1 MSNEPQQPNYDDDFD
16 YQSPTEQPVSS
27 VDKRNKFILWGA
39 VIFGIC
45 VMAFMFFKS
54 QSNKAPKEVPVE
66 EAPAAETTAYQP
78 PPQPQQFQPQ
88 PQAAVGYSQN
98 TMVAVPETMPKST
111 DPVNGTVMVKDT
123 TGKDVDAYSVDGQ
136 NAIIQFNNAN
146 GLQPIPLNMPAPV
159 APNMN
164 NQVNNFN
171 DQRLL
176 TLEQENSQL
185 KAQNNSLRTLAQD
198 QQLKIGQYQ
207 ALIKNARANN
217 SANIVQLRETKKGV
231 ALNKALPRGQEVV
244 AVVGNRVW
252 LSNGKEY
259 TSYNVGQRLP
269 TGYRVLDVNEMAGEA
284 SFK

>member
-16 YQSPTEQPVSS
+16 YQTQTQQPVDST
-27 VDKRNKFILWGA
+27 DRRNKFILIGA
-39 VIFGIC
+39 VIFAIC
-45 VMAFMFFKS
+45 VLTFMFISTKMK
-54 QSNKAPKEVPVE
+54 KAPPKDQTM
-66 EAPAAETTAYQP
+66 EAPAPDQTAYQP
-78 PPQPQQFQPQ
+78 PPQPVQMQPQ
-88 PQAAVGYSQN
+88 QPVGYSQN
-98 TMVAVPETMPKST
+98 SMVAVPETMPKST
-111 DPVNGTVMVKDT
+111 DPVNGTVMVKDM

-159 APNMN
+159 APNIN
-164 NQVNNFN
+164 NQANNFN
-171 DQRLL
+171 EQRVI

-217 SANIVQLRETKKGV
+217 GANIVQLRETKKGV

-244 AVVGNRVW
+244 ATVGNRVW
-252 LSNGKEY
+252 LSDGKQY
-259 TSYNVGQRLP
+259 NSYGVGQRLP